1 MQLPNDTIRNKGSGL
16 KVTDKELTILY
27 EIGLDLIPTAT
38 EFVEVISSKYG
49 VSQSGV
55 WYTIKKLKAEGLV
68 DFAEK
73 GEVHRPLSLTDFGTK
88 SIRSKVVDVENRQ
101 YHYIMSNVVPAI
113 KTRGV

>member
-1 MQLPNDTIRNKGSGL
+1 MQLINDSSKNREFGV

-38 EFVEVISSKYG
+38 EFVENISFKYD

-73 GEVHRPLSLTDFGTK
+73 GEARKPLSLTEMGTRA
-88 SIRSKVVDVENRQ
+88 IRSRVVDVQNRQ
-101 YHYIMSNVVPAI
+101 YHYIVGKVVPPI
-113 KTRGV
+113 KT

>member
-1 MQLPNDTIRNKGSGL
+1 MQPNDTIRNKNVGL

-38 EFVEVISSKYG
+38 EFVEIVSSKYG

-55 WYTIKKLKAEGLV
+55 WYTIKKLKSVGLV

-73 GEVHRPLSLTDFGTK
+73 GETHKPLSLTDSGTHA
-88 SIRSKVVDVENRQ
+88 IRSRVVDVENRQ
-101 YHYIMSNVVPAI
+101 YHYIMSKIVPPI
-113 KTRGV
+113 KS